1 MSGSVR
7 LSTTL
12 ISIIALRHFG
22 SSVGAGDEDVDAG
35 DVLLC
40 VGGRRHQFSSAGSA
54 SELPRRR
61 CSGLSTPLASAISR
75 QRVASP

>member
-7 LSTTL
+7 LSTTF
-12 ISIIALRHFG
+12 ISIIELRHFG
-22 SSVGAGDEDVDAG
+22 IEVGAGDEDVDAG

-40 VGGRRHQFSSAGSA
+40 VAAGGISSPAPAAA